1 MRSVSRL
8 SRGMYVAAVAATLGV
23 LSGCGHGGSSPAVAQ
38 NAPLAAP
45 ADSFSAGSAGIA
57 SLGTQAIDRFV
68 PATGT
73 EFALGARFDGTE
85 SALENI
91 PTSRCMTG
99 RGFTL
104 RLPSAAQVAAGYVD
118 NSEFPDLAR
127 ISSTLRFIPD
137 GAAGPPLGASVPPAQ
152 MNRYTADLKLCST
165 SSVRMFAELDGKGSA
180 LQAQWMNIVRVLESS
195 PPVRA
200 KIPAF
205 QSCLGAAGVPASEGL
220 TAGSA
225 SVTSSSAQALGV
237 FLAWESGQESQQK
250 TEEGA
255 FSVDA
260 HWASVFV
267 RCAGPVVRVVE
278 QTQVAE
284 KKKFLR
290 IHYREV
296 NALVRLASQ
305 EFAQAEHRYGTSAS
319 G

>member
-1 MRSVSRL
+1 
-8 SRGMYVAAVAATLGV
+8 MYVAAMAATLGV
-23 LSGCGHGGSSPAVAQ
+23 LGGCGHGSSSPAVAQ
-38 NAPLAAP
+38 NAPLAVA
-45 ADSFSAGSAGIA
+45 ADSSSSVSAGIES

-73 EFALGARFDGTE
+73 EFALGARFDGIE

-99 RGFTL
+99 RGFRV
-104 RLPSAAQVAAGYVD
+104 RLPSAEQVAAGYVD

-137 GAAGPPLGASVPPAQ
+137 GAAGPPPTAPVPPAQ
-152 MNRYTADLKLCST
+152 MNGYMADLKLCST
-165 SSVRMFAELDGKGSA
+165 SSTRIFAALDDAGSA
-180 LQAQWMNIVRVLESS
+180 LQALWMNRVRMLESS
-195 PPVRA
+195 PSVRA
-200 KIPAF
+200 TIPAF
-205 QSCLGAAGVPASEGL
+205 QSCLSAAGVPASEGL
-220 TAGSA
+220 TAGSV
-225 SVTSSSAQALGV
+225 SVSATSSSQQALGV

-250 TEEGA
+250 TEEGI

-278 QTQVAE
+278 QAQVAE

-290 IHYREV
+290 DHYQDV

-305 EFAQAEHRYGTSAS
+305 EVAQAEHQYGTPAS

>member
-1 MRSVSRL
+1 
-8 SRGMYVAAVAATLGV
+8 MYVAAVAATLGV
-23 LSGCGHGGSSPAVAQ
+23 VSGCGHGGASPAVAQ
-38 NAPLAAP
+38 NAPLVAP
-45 ADSFSAGSAGIA
+45 ADSSSAASAGIESSQGA
-57 SLGTQAIDRFV
+57 QAIDRFV

-73 EFALGARFDGTE
+73 EFALGARLVGTE

-99 RGFTL
+99 RGF
-104 RLPSAAQVAAGYVD
+104 RVRFPSAAQMAAGYVD

-137 GAAGPPLGASVPPAQ
+137 DATGPPLRAPVPPAQ
-152 MNRYTADLKLCST
+152 TSKYTADLKLCST
-165 SSVRMFAELDGKGSA
+165 PSVRMFGELDDMGSS
-180 LQAQWMNIVRVLESS
+180 LQAQWMNSVRMLESS
-195 PPVRA
+195 SPVRA

-225 SVTSSSAQALGV
+225 SVTLSSARSLGV

-250 TEEGA
+250 TEEA
-255 FSVDA
+255 TFSVDA

-267 RCAGPVVRVVE
+267 RCAGPVVRVLE
-278 QTQVAE
+278 QAQVAE

-290 IHYREV
+290 DHYQEV

-305 EFAQAEHRYGTSAS
+305 EFAQAEHQYGTPAS